1 VIVGKGLGEP
11 SGVHITFLDQGVQD
25 ALGLIRR
32 PPIRQLPTD
41 LLRRPFGPRAPVSYL
56 RGDVQFNTHRAEA
69 NAGSAHHI
77 AICKPSGTPG
87 APQNAPAMKA
97 EINQRIAALLD
108 NPEIE
113 AVRVE
118 VRTAFEVYRDA
129 REKDVAA
136 QREAFD
142 KEDHPAP
149 EPGEEPIRFTYTPD
163 EEDERNDAMYKAF
176 RDREK
181 AWREKVAAEQRANLD
196 QKQAILDK
204 LKALVANEEHIGKM
218 FDAFNALNEEWNAV
232 GNVPG
237 DQYRELHD
245 NWHRLKDEFFYN
257 VNIYKQLQEHDLQVN
272 LKKKEDLIAQAGQ
285 LEAVTDL
292 KEKEMLARSYM
303 KAWFDIGPSPRET
316 YQELADTFFGHTRAA
331 LDAVK
336 AHYDGI
342 REGFKKNLDAKLAL
356 VEEVR
361 TLLEE
366 DIQDASA
373 WPAQAEKVKDV
384 QKRWKMVGFA
394 GRKDDQEAWEQF
406 RGLCDLFFQKRDA
419 AFADVRAAQSKVKER
434 KQAIADEAAALA
446 DSQDWKVT
454 SDKLI
459 ALQKEWKELGSA
471 GPRDEN
477 KLWRKFRGACD
488 QFFTARKAIYA
499 DRDKEHKA
507 NLKKKEALIGEIDA
521 FELTGNHSED
531 LKTLKAFSTRWA
543 ESGHVPRRV
552 FEQIVDRYRTAMDAK
567 YDALGAKRSER
578 SVEAYKNRVDSL
590 VKGEGAEHMARKEE
604 RMMREKMDR
613 LRKRVAQYENNMGIF
628 TGKGAASI
636 MADLQKKIEADKREM
651 DEIRKKLKMLR
662 EARQANSE
670 G

>member
-1 VIVGKGLGEP
+1 
-11 SGVHITFLDQGVQD
+11 
-25 ALGLIRR
+25 
-32 PPIRQLPTD
+32 
-41 LLRRPFGPRAPVSYL
+41 
-56 RGDVQFNTHRAEA
+56 
-69 NAGSAHHI
+69 
-77 AICKPSGTPG
+77 
-87 APQNAPAMKA
+87 MKA
-97 EINQRIAALLD
+97 EINQRIAALLE

-129 REKDVAA
+129 RERDVTA

-142 KEDHPAP
+142 KEERPAP

-163 EEDERNDAMYKAF
+163 EEDERNEGMYKAF
-176 RDREK
+176 REREK

-196 QKQAILDK
+196 LKKAILDK
-204 LKALVANEEHIGKM
+204 LQALVANEEHIGKM

-237 DQYRELHD
+237 DQYRDLHD

-272 LKKKEDLIAQAGQ
+272 LKKKEDLIAQASQ
-285 LEAVTDL
+285 LEAVTEL

-303 KAWFDIGPSPRET
+303 KAWFDVGPSPRET
-316 YQELADTFFGHTRAA
+316 YQELADTFFGYTRAA

-336 AHYDGI
+336 AHYDSI
-342 REGFKKNLDAKLAL
+342 REGFKKNLEAKLAM

-366 DIQDASA
+366 EIQDAAA

-434 KQAIADEAAALA
+434 KQAIAQEATALA
-446 DSQDWKVT
+446 DSTDWKAT

-507 NLKKKEALIGEIDA
+507 NLKKKEALISEIEA
-521 FELTGNHSED
+521 FALSGNHSED
-531 LKTLKAFSTRWA
+531 LKSLKAFSTRWA

-552 FEQIVDRYRTAMDAK
+552 FEQVVDRYRTAMDAK

-604 RMMREKMDR
+604 RMMRDKMDR

-662 EARQANSE
+662 EARQANSV